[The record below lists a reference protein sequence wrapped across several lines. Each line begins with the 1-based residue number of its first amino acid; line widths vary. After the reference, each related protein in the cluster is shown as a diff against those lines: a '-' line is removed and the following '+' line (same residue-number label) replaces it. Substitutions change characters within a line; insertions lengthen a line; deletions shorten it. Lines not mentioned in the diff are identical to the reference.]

1 MLRRPT
7 RSRRRGATLAEYAV
21 VLSVFFI
28 LTFGAVIVGWGM
40 FVSNAV
46 ASLAREGARW
56 ASVHGGTYLS
66 EYNSSHT
73 PTKSATTAS
82 DVYTSGILP
91 RITKSDGTTWLDTS
105 KLTYTVSWLDS
116 SQNPTYKNSSGVTVS
131 NKVTVTVNY
140 SWTPKLYLSPMTL
153 TGSSTMTMSY

>member
-1 MLRRPT
+1 MLQRPT
-7 RSRRRGATLAEYAV
+7 RTRRRGATLAEYAI
-21 VLSVFFI
+21 VLSVFFM

-40 FVSNAV
+40 FVSNEV

-56 ASVHGGTYLS
+56 ATVHGGTYLS

-82 DVYTSGILP
+82 DVYTNAIQP
-91 RITKSDGTTWLDTS
+91 RIAGLDTS
-105 KLTYTVSWLDS
+105 KLTYTVTWLDS

-131 NKVTVTVNY
+131 NKVTVAVNY
-140 SWTPKLYLSPMTL
+140 NWTPKLYLSPMTL
-153 TGSSTMTMSY
+153 TGSSTMTMVY